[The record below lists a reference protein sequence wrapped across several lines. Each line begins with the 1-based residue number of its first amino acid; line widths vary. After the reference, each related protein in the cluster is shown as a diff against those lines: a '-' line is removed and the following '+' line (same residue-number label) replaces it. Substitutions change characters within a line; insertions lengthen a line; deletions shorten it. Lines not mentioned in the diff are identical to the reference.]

1 MLNKKNILD
10 SFIIVPESF
19 VSFINSYRYRL
30 LQKSQDKDKLIKKI
44 YISACDKDYL
54 IIHKNK
60 IYYCNKNQYKQMLFN
75 MRSKKANEYKNLL
88 KRYGGNNSKDVWKSV
103 VAYKKIELPSSFEI
117 SIYDVKTNKSQ
128 MNFLPFVSIAEQ
140 TRAKYNG
147 TPIAYSKKEIKR
159 GALRFPNF

>member
-1 MLNKKNILD
+1 MFNKKSILD
-10 SFIIVPESF
+10 SFITVPEEF
-19 VSFINSYRYRL
+19 ISFINSYRYRL
-30 LQKSQDKDKLIKKI
+30 LRKSQDKDKLIKKI
-44 YISACDKDYL
+44 YISACDKDYV

-88 KRYGGNNSKDVWKSV
+88 KRYSHTKDVWKSV

-117 SIYDVKTNKSQ
+117 SIYDVKTNKYQ
-128 MNFLPFVSIAEQ
+128 MSFLPFVSIAEQ

-147 TPIAYSKKEIKR
+147 IPIAYSKKEIKR